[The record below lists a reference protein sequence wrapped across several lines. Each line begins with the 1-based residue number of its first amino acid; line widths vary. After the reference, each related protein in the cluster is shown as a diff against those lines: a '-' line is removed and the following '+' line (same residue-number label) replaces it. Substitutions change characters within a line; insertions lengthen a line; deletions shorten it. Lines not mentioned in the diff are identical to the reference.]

1 MNFESRTSSP
11 LPVDASDTLPLPQ
24 EVEEE
29 GDGLAADEVLLSTD
43 GTVDGADTASGDSYT
58 PPPAGVGVDAST
70 DE

>member
-29 GDGLAADEVLLSTD
+29 VDGLVADKVSLSTD
-43 GTVDGADTASGDSYT
+43 GTVDGVDTASGDSCT
-58 PPPAGVGVDAST
+58 PPPAGVGIDAST
-70 DE
+70 DK